1 MSLIRALALSG
12 LATLALSSLQAIE
25 PRFESTLTIP
35 QVSRPTTVHAG
46 DFNKDGKL
54 DLVTANGTDQLTV
67 LLQEPSNRSLWMP
80 VPLTAGLGT
89 YFARAADFDGDG
101 YDDIVAADPGSS
113 AYFLRNKADGTF
125 DAPVALRA
133 ARQARWIAVG
143 DWDMDGDLDIATANF
158 QVGTVS
164 IFTSDGAGTFTLVQ
178 TIVASRVHGNFNP

>member
-1 MSLIRALALSG
+1 MSLIRALALTG

-89 YFARAADFDGDG
+89 YFARAVKIEPVYEREYPEIAALLRPAGSDASGG
-101 YDDIVAADPGSS
+101 AVAANEGKAPGV
-113 AYFLRNKADGTF
+113 NKAASIGTGP
-125 DAPVALRA
+125 DPRKAK
-133 ARQARWIAVG
+133 WI
-143 DWDMDGDLDIATANF
+143 
-158 QVGTVS
+158 
-164 IFTSDGAGTFTLVQ
+164 
-178 TIVASRVHGNFNP
+178 P